1 MNKTI
6 TAVGIVLIII
16 AIILF
21 AIQYGGHVF
30 SIYESGTTK
39 YGYYG
44 GVGVI
49 GLIGLILAGYGYM
62 KKPAA
67 TMATPAQTSQPS

>member
-6 TAVGIVLIII
+6 TAVGIVLVLI

-21 AIQYGGHVF
+21 AIQYGAHMF
-30 SIYESGTTK
+30 SIYDSDTTK

-44 GVGVI
+44 GAGVI
-49 GLIGLILAGYGYM
+49 GLIGLILAAYGYM
-62 KKPAA
+62 KNPAA
-67 TMATPAQTSQPS
+67 KSETPS

>member
-1 MNKTI
+1 MNKMMLTF
-6 TAVGIVLIII
+6 GIVLIII
-16 AIILF
+16 AVILF
-21 AIQYGGHVF
+21 GIQYGAHVF
-30 SIYESGTTK
+30 SIYDSDTTK

-49 GLIGLILAGYGYM
+49 GLIGLIIAAYGYM

-67 TMATPAQTSQPS
+67 TAEKPAQT

>member
-6 TAVGIVLIII
+6 TAVGIVLIFI

-21 AIQYGGHVF
+21 AIQYGAHVF
-30 SIYESGTTK
+30 SIYDSDTTK

-49 GLIGLILAGYGYM
+49 GLIGLILAAYGYM
-62 KKPAA
+62 KNPTAKSEAP
-67 TMATPAQTSQPS
+67 T